1 MKRKLNRNDAAS
13 VRVAVGARAVVVV
26 ALDADG
32 FETASSGATAG
43 DRELAADLARRI
55 AKAMDRGMIPYDAP
69 SEDEGGDA
77 DEAG

>member
-1 MKRKLNRNDAAS
+1 MKTKLSKNHAAS
-13 VRVAVGARAVVVV
+13 IRVATGARAVVVV

-32 FETASSGATAG
+32 FETASSGATEG

-55 AKAMDRGMIPYDAP
+55 AKAMDRGQIPYDSP